1 MAGKNHVEKSIYLF
15 WDDSG
20 GTARNLTTDLIPGTL
35 TPGGGVVMDELD
47 MTGVSQTTK
56 NYLAGR
62 ADSTITG
69 KFHFNDT
76 ATTGSHTVTKATV
89 GVPGTLTTQYGQ
101 NGAAPTTGDPEWE
114 GEYVLLSAT
123 ASVEGGRVV
132 ITCMWKPTGA
142 TAPAWGT
149 V

>member
-15 WDDSG
+15 FDDSG
-20 GTARNLTTDLIPGTL
+20 GTARNLSGDLIPGTL
-35 TPGGGVVMDELD
+35 SPGGGLVMDEVD
-47 MTGVSQTTK
+47 MTGVSQTVK
-56 NYLAGR
+56 NYLAGH

-76 ATTGSHTVTKATV
+76 ATTGSHTVTKNMV
-89 GVPGTLTTQYGQ
+89 GAVGTLTTQYGQ

-114 GEYVLLSAT
+114 GEYLLVSAT
-123 ASVEGGRVV
+123 VTVEGGRTV
-132 ITCMWKPTGA
+132 ITCTWRPGSS

>member
-15 WDDSG
+15 FDDSG
-20 GTARNLTTDLIPGTL
+20 GTARNLSGDLIPGTL
-35 TPGGGVVMDELD
+35 SPGGGLVMDEVD
-47 MTGVSQTTK
+47 MTGVSQTVK
-56 NYLAGR
+56 NYLAGH

-76 ATTGSHTVTKATV
+76 ATTGSHTVTKNMV
-89 GVPGTLTTQYGQ
+89 GAVGTLTIQYGQ

-114 GEYVLLSAT
+114 GEYLLVSAPVT
-123 ASVEGGRVV
+123 VEGGRTV
-132 ITCMWKPTGA
+132 ITCTWKPGSS